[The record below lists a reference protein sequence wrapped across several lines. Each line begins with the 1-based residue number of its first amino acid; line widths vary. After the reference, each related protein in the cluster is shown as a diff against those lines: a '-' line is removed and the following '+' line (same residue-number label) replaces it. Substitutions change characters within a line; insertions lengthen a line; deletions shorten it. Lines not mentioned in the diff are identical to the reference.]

1 MHGPSPYNFVD
12 LTTEPPTSPASH
24 ESGIVQAVGQSL
36 AVLEGIQTR
45 RGIRKEALRKKIRN
59 ASNRR
64 RILVEHYKEMLA
76 QQDNIKAE
84 LEEFRTF
91 FENHEARLE
100 SGLTSRQNSA
110 VMAIISSVEPVSD
123 QKLRVLETL
132 REDELRNDEE
142 ERLSPWRVFKSDS
155 NVDADYGTLHMILDS
170 NWVTTEKGPAFIEE
184 GAVLFESAGEVSRHY
199 ALTASSSTI

>member
-142 ERLSPWRVFKSDS
+142 ERLSSAEMAAASQELIQSQTMESVQERLECRRRLRNIAHDIGLELG
-155 NVDADYGTLHMILDS
+155 DHG
-170 NWVTTEKGPAFIEE
+170 KGPSFYR
-184 GAVLFESAGEVSRHY
+184 GRSCPL
-199 ALTASSSTI
+199 